1 MAKIHEFSV
10 PALEKGEIRLGDHA
24 GKVLLLVN
32 TASKCGLTPQY
43 EGLEELHRTYGERG
57 LSVIGFPCNQFGNQ
71 EPGGHEE
78 IGAFCQRNYGVS
90 FPISAKIEVNG
101 EGTHPL
107 WAFLKKEKS
116 GFLGFSRIKWNF
128 TKFLVDRN
136 GKVVKRFS
144 PTTKPEAIAA
154 HIEKLL

>member
-10 PALEKGEIRLGDHA
+10 PALEKGEIRLGDHV

-57 LSVIGFPCNQFGNQ
+57 ISVIGFPCNQFGNQ

-101 EGTHPL
+101 KGTHPL
-107 WAFLKKEKS
+107 WAYLKQEKS

-128 TKFLVDRN
+128 TKFLVDRD
-136 GKVVKRFS
+136 GKVVRRFS

>member
-24 GKVLLLVN
+24 GKVILLVN

-43 EGLEELHRTYGERG
+43 EGLEELHRAYGKRG

-90 FPISAKIEVNG
+90 FSISAKIEVNG
-101 EGTHPL
+101 KGTHPL

-128 TKFLVDRN
+128 TKFLVDRD

>member
-101 EGTHPL
+101 KGTHPL
-107 WAFLKKEKS
+107 WAYLKQEKS

-128 TKFLVDRN
+128 TKFLVDRD
-136 GKVVKRFS
+136 GKVVRRFS

>member
-101 EGTHPL
+101 KGTHPL

-128 TKFLVDRN
+128 TKFLVDRD

>member
-1 MAKIHEFSV
+1 MAKIHEFNV
-10 PALEKGEIRLGDHA
+10 PALEKGEIHLGEHA

-43 EGLEELHRTYGERG
+43 EGLEELHRSYGERG

-107 WAFLKKEKS
+107 WAYLKKEKS

-128 TKFLVDRN
+128 TKFLVDRD
-136 GKVVKRFS
+136 GRVVKRFS

>member
-1 MAKIHEFSV
+1 MTKIHEFRV

-107 WAFLKKEKS
+107 WAYLKKEKS

-144 PTTKPEAIAA
+144 PTTKPETIAA